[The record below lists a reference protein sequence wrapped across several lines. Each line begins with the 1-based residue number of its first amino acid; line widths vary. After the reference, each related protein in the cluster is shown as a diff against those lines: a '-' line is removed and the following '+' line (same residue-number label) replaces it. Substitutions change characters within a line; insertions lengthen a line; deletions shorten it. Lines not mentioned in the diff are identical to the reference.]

1 MPKHSSWP
9 PTQTRR
15 TPSPARRPD
24 YADDEFDDYVEDDDD
39 DDEFDDDDDDEFDD
53 YLAIGDAI

>member
-24 YADDEFDDYVEDDDD
+24 YADDEFDDDDGDDD
-39 DDEFDDDDDDEFDD
+39 DDEEEFDD

>member
-24 YADDEFDDYVEDDDD
+24 YADDEFDDYDDDD
-39 DDEFDDDDDDEFDD
+39 DDGDDDDDCVGNE
-53 YLAIGDAI
+53 LKCPAWLV

>member
-24 YADDEFDDYVEDDDD
+24 YADDEFDDGDDDD
-39 DDEFDDDDDDEFDD
+39 DDDDDDDYADDEFDD
-53 YLAIGDAI
+53 YLAISDAI

>member
-15 TPSPARRPD
+15 TPSPVRRPD
-24 YADDEFDDYVEDDDD
+24 YADDEFDDDDGDDD
-39 DDEFDDDDDDEFDD
+39 DDEEEFDD